1 MVQVDRSCKWPLEV
15 ASDVCPMVVVM
26 VSQSTESLKLVKYVH
41 FVNYNT
47 NTQVKCIHGKIKSHV
62 MKLSN
67 LVLHQV
73 THPCRDD
80 LCRISTDP
88 SHVPRW
94 KKKSQETVKCNA
106 HGCSDVCFS
115 KLQVLDIK
123 QHFEEIE
130 LQFDGYI
137 PFPTSPLQPS
147 LLHCVQSNS
156 ASAEKLLN
164 VWSFREA

>member
-1 MVQVDRSCKWPLEV
+1 MATRSSKQRLFYGGGDGQPVNRESGVGQVFARCILQYQHTSQVQTWQNRKARDETLKFGIAP
-15 ASDVCPMVVVM
+15 SDTICR
-26 VSQSTESLKLVKYVH
+26 
-41 FVNYNT
+41 
-47 NTQVKCIHGKIKSHV
+47 
-62 MKLSN
+62 
-67 LVLHQV
+67 
-73 THPCRDD
+73 PCHDD